1 MMMVEDIKKDF
12 NNSLK
17 EIQENTAKELQV
29 LKKKPNTPK
38 QLEVL
43 KEKQESI
50 SKQVM
55 KMNKTIV
62 DLKREVDTIK
72 KTQREAALEIEN
84 LRKKSG
90 TIDARISNRIQE
102 MEDGISGAE
111 DSIENISTTIK
122 ENAKYKKI
130 LTQNIQEIQD
140 TMRRPNLRIIGIDEN
155 EDFQLKG
162 PANIFNK
169 IIEENFPNLKKE
181 MPMNIQEAYRT
192 PNRLDQKRN
201 SSRHIIIRTSNALNK
216 DRILKAVREKGQVTY
231 KGRPIRITP
240 DFSPE
245 TMKARRAW
253 TDVIQT
259 LREHKC
265 QPRLLYPA
273 KLSITIDG
281 ETKVFHDKTKFT
293 HYLSTNPAL
302 QRIITE
308 KNQYKNG
315 NNTLEKT
322 RR

>member
-1 MMMVEDIKKDF
+1 MEIEAIKKEHMETTLD
-12 NNSLK
+12 
-17 EIQENTAKELQV
+17 IENQ
-29 LKKKPNTPK
+29 KKR
-38 QLEVL
+38 QGA
-43 KEKQESI
+43 
-50 SKQVM
+50 
-55 KMNKTIV
+55 
-62 DLKREVDTIK
+62 VDTSF
-72 KTQREAALEIEN
+72 T
-84 LRKKSG
+84 
-90 TIDARISNRIQE
+90 NRIQE
-102 MEDGISGAE
+102 MEERISGAE
-111 DSIENISTTIK
+111 DSIEIIDTTVK
-122 ENAKYKKI
+122 ENTKCKRI

-169 IIEENFPNLKKE
+169 IIEENFPNIKKE
-181 MPMNIQEAYRT
+181 MPMIIQEAYRT

-231 KGRPIRITP
+231 KGKPIRITP

-259 LREHKC
+259 LREHKL

-273 KLSITIDG
+273 KLSIIIEG

-308 KNQYKNG
+308 KNQYKDREQRPRKNKKVIPQQ
-315 NNTLEKT
+315 T
-322 RR
+322 